1 MLVITEKQ
9 ENETARQYAV
19 RTILYNIVNL
29 NLKPGEKIIESNL
42 CEQLG
47 VSRTPIREA
56 LLELSR
62 RQMIDIHPKR
72 GTYVSRVDVHAI
84 DDFVELRTILEGELA
99 VIACEMFTK
108 EDFEY
113 LRENIAVWKYHASA
127 RNSAKMQEYDKEYHN
142 YIYRRC
148 NRLLWLEIITAH
160 SYQFDRTVIML
171 QNAMATD
178 FLAEDH
184 NAIVDAIEARNEVL
198 AKKVTKQHA
207 GRLNEMRVKLRHFYP
222 QYFK

>member
-9 ENETARQYAV
+9 KNETARQYAV

-29 NLKPGEKIIESNL
+29 NLKPSEKIIESDL

-47 VSRTPIREA
+47 ISRTPIREA
-56 LLELSR
+56 LLELNK

-72 GTYVSRVDVHAI
+72 GTYVSMVDIYAI
-84 DDFVELRTILEGELA
+84 DDFVELRTLLEGELSK
-99 VIACEMFTK
+99 IACEMFTK
-108 EDFEY
+108 RDFEY
-113 LRENIAVWKYHASA
+113 LRENIAIWKYHAST
-127 RNSAKMQEYDKEYHN
+127 RNSAKMQEYDKEFHN

-148 NRLLWLEIITAH
+148 NRLLWLNIITTS

-178 FLAEDH
+178 FLADDH
-184 NAIVDAIEARNEVL
+184 NAIVNAIESKDKELAR
-198 AKKVTKQHA
+198 KVTVEHA
-207 GRLNEMRVKLRHFYP
+207 GRLNEMRMKLRHFYP
-222 QYFK
+222 EYFK

>member
-29 NLKPGEKIIESNL
+29 NLKPGEKIIEGDL
-42 CEQLG
+42 CKQLG

-72 GTYVSRVDVHAI
+72 GTYVSKVDMYAI
-84 DDFVELRTILEGELA
+84 DDFVELRTILEGEIA
-99 VIACEMFTK
+99 KIACEMFTK

-127 RNSAKMQEYDKEYHN
+127 KNSAKMQEYDKEYHN

-148 NRLLWLEIITAH
+148 NRLLWLKIITVH

-171 QNAMATD
+171 QNIMDTD
-178 FLAEDH
+178 FLADDH
-184 NAIVDAIEARNEVL
+184 NAIVDAIEARNKSL
-198 AKKVTKQHA
+198 AKKATEEHI
-207 GRLNEMRVKLRHFYP
+207 GRFNELRIKLRHFYP
-222 QYFK
+222 QYF